1 VLIKFPFSQTAQK
14 IPYSASQSGVGT
26 KSFSS
31 GEMAD
36 WKHHQWNERDSTD
49 CQGDLFAAGGWSAAL
64 PAAVAVSQATPQPK
78 ALDDAV
84 LAAGM
89 AHASLANCAALAAE
103 VVERRLLAEVPALE
117 DLCRRFKGF
126 GRAHPVRD
134 QVIALE
140 TLAALGGPQATAAV
154 MRLIGERIVEGPSLR
169 AALTA
174 GAIVRARLPAGI
186 LSEPLDD
193 ADPGLRALA
202 FRCARF
208 CPQTIPRMI
217 ALLDDFHVGV
227 ASAAAVSLGQMGR
240 REAMPVL
247 LRMIRST
254 PTAEM
259 IDALASIADDDCL
272 VELGRLAERRPDLR
286 DAVCEAL
293 EGLDHP
299 RAVTVLRRFERGR
312 VDSQS

>member
-1 VLIKFPFSQTAQK
+1 
-14 IPYSASQSGVGT
+14 
-26 KSFSS
+26 
-31 GEMAD
+31 MAD
-36 WKHHQWNERDSTD
+36 WKQHQWNERDSTD

-78 ALDDAV
+78 ALDDAA

-89 AHASLANCAALAAE
+89 ANASLANYAALAAE
-103 VVERRLLAEVPALE
+103 VVERRLLAEVPGLE

-126 GRAHPVRD
+126 GRAHPVRE

-154 MRLIGERIVEGPSLR
+154 MRLIGERIVEGPGLR

-174 GAIVRARLPAGI
+174 RAIVRARLPAGI

-202 FRCARF
+202 CRCAREHTNDSAHDCVAGRLS
-208 CPQTIPRMI
+208 CPRRELRRCFTRADGPAGGHAGATADDPIDTHSRMI
-217 ALLDDFHVGV
+217 D
-227 ASAAAVSLGQMGR
+227 S
-240 REAMPVL
+240 
-247 LRMIRST
+247 
-254 PTAEM
+254 
-259 IDALASIADDDCL
+259 LASIADDDCL
-272 VELGRLAERRPDLR
+272 VELGRLAERQPVLR

-299 RAVTVLRRFERGR
+299 RAVTVLRRLERGR